1 VTAKLIVPIIP
12 ALDAVIRAPIQPL
25 VGKPIA
31 LAISGIVIFFIPGL
45 AGFLVWELKEN
56 WRLYCSN
63 RSPTLDPVVVGSHGE
78 TIVRFLRPGLHS
90 GTIPK
95 LFARLRRAR
104 GAAANRQHEALAHVR
119 ESLRQFVERELLAF
133 LAGSKRWAGID
144 IEVGEIQLATNRI
157 RFDLKCPTLGG
168 QAIAIDLAY
177 RQGSLIADITLG
189 CGAAYAPWLARLEPA
204 QHAALSDALAG
215 FYKRAGVERMG
226 EAVDFASV
234 PVTWNAW
241 VETWEQDQAGKPAP
255 AVTGVEIL
263 PRVTR

>member
-1 VTAKLIVPIIP
+1 MFF
-12 ALDAVIRAPIQPL
+12 
-25 VGKPIA
+25 
-31 LAISGIVIFFIPGL
+31 LAPGL

-78 TIVRFLRPGLHS
+78 TIVRFLRHGLHS

-157 RFDLKCPTLGG
+157 RVDLECPTRGG

-189 CGAAYAPWLARLEPA
+189 CGGAYATWLARLEPA

-215 FYKRAGVERMG
+215 FYKRAGVERIG